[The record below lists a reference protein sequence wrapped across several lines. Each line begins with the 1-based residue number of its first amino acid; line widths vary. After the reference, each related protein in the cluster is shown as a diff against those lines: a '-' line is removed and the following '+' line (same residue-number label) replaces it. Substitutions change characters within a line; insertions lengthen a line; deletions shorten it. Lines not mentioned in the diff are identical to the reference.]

1 MAVWS
6 ARPRCPQGEN
16 QSLVAGMDLRD
27 GRRSATVSRVFSPSA
42 RGRLTGYDLGRFPGQ
57 TLFDRIGRA
66 VCRAGCLPRKE
77 LYESW
82 EVARRTRRRFR
93 GGRIV
98 DLAAGHGLL
107 AHILLLLDDTS
118 PAAVIV
124 DARLA
129 ESASR
134 VHAALVSAWPRLAGR
149 LQFEER
155 AVTSVGIRPDD
166 LVASIHACGSLTDVV
181 LANASA
187 ARARVAV
194 LPCCHDFD
202 AGDTGGL
209 DGWVDGAVAIDVV
222 RALRLRAQGYRIW
235 TQTIPSAVTPKNRLL
250 LGAPAPF
257 PATPRVSCNA

>member
-1 MAVWS
+1 M
-6 ARPRCPQGEN
+6 
-16 QSLVAGMDLRD
+16 
-27 GRRSATVSRVFSPSA
+27 FSPSA
-42 RGRLTGYDLGRFPGQ
+42 RGRLTEYDLGRFAGN
-57 TLFDRIGRA
+57 TLFDRIARA

-118 PAAVIV
+118 PAAVVV

-129 ESASR
+129 GSASR
-134 VHAALVSAWPRLAGR
+134 VHATLVGAWPRLAGR

-155 AVTSVGIRPDD
+155 AVTSVDLCADD
-166 LVASIHACGSLTDVV
+166 LVASIHACGSLSDVV
-181 LANASA
+181 LAHASA

-194 LPCCHDFD
+194 MPCCHDFD

-209 DGWVDGAVAIDVV
+209 EGWVDGALAIDVV
-222 RALRLRAQGYRIW
+222 RALRLRAQGYRVW
-235 TQTIPSAVTPKNRLL
+235 TQTIPSAVTPRNRLL
-250 LGAPAPF
+250 LGAPADPV
-257 PATPRVSCNA
+257 ANITRPRRR